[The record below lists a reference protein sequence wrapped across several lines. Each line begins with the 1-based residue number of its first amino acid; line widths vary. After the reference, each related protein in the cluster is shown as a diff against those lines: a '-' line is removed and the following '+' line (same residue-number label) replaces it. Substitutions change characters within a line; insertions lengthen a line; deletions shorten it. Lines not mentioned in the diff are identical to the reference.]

1 MTRVRTQARWLV
13 AAIMLTSTFAL
24 AGCFGVWQSKGKPS
38 LAKTREEV
46 ELVRNAALAKESTQ
60 PVWDLGRYAFVPGE
74 DRLLVVTRITSWPD
88 ANDPNLPN
96 VKDPTLPQ
104 PEYKDRRIERVWIVI
119 PKDTP
124 IGHEIKLDELE
135 ANFLVGYDAGD
146 VGDGFYAQ
154 PNKLLGS
161 VIIKEDTGDH
171 VVLDI
176 DVVSEPQ
183 RMSSWRVERI
193 GEVPVTDTGIRATK
207 AVNLDRAT
215 IVGRKQRDIN
225 FNEAPA
231 ISGLAPTT
239 QPVAASTSG
248 NQLGDRSVAGKWEA
262 TGQGY
267 KVRLQLRPD
276 KRFSLATGKGDGQD
290 PELIQQGSYEVRGD
304 FLMLRGDKSLDQGGG
319 QGTNVESIRAKWNGD
334 SLVLSGSV
342 VPNVTQDL
350 TFSAGNYSDLPSS
363 FSQPQPSAG
372 ESK

>member
-1 MTRVRTQARWLV
+1 MTRVRTQTRWLA
-13 AAIMLTSTFAL
+13 AAIMLTSTLAL

-96 VKDPTLPQ
+96 IKDPSLPQ

-225 FNEAPA
+225 FNEAPT

-239 QPVAASTSG
+239 QPVAAATAN

-276 KRFSLATGKGDGQD
+276 NRFSLATGKGDGAD
-290 PELIQQGSYEVRGD
+290 PALIQQGSYEVRGD

-319 QGTNVESIRAKWNGD
+319 QGTNMESIRAKWNGD
-334 SLVLSGSV
+334 SLVLSGPV

-350 TFSAGNYSDLPSS
+350 TFSAGNYSDLPSNFTQS
-363 FSQPQPSAG
+363 SAG
-372 ESK
+372 ENN